1 LQIKAETKD
10 GRFHGDFEEYYQNG
24 NKRSEGN
31 YRKGRKTGRW
41 KYCNEESE
49 LPEKEWEGL

>member
-1 LQIKAETKD
+1 MQIKAETKD